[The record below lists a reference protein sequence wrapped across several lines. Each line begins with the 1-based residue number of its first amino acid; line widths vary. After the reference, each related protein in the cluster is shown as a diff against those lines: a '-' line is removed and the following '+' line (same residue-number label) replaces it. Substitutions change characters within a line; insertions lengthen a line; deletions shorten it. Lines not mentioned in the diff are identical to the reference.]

1 MSIDPDRVKRIMEV
15 FEGIFL
21 KKLELSDL
29 WKRTGFKAETEL
41 AYCKQKKWVKQ
52 DQKAM
57 WSATPKG
64 VDASLEM
71 KKGKDCSEIADP

>member
-41 AYCKQKKWVKQ
+41 VYCKQKKWVKQ

-57 WSATPKG
+57 
-64 VDASLEM
+64 
-71 KKGKDCSEIADP
+71 